1 MASGSRKQIS
11 LHQKLAV
18 IKEIDAGVKQTVVAK
33 KFGFSQS
40 TVATFLKKRK
50 EIEETLKSKCVDPNR
65 KRMKTATYSDVD
77 AATLKWFHEK
87 RALNIPINGP
97 LLCAQARKFAT
108 LLGVDDFKASNGW
121 LVRFRDRHGITFKL
135 IQGEE
140 KSAPVNDA
148 NLWRANEMEKITEK
162 YAPEDIYNA
171 DETGMFYQL
180 LPEKTLSFK
189 GEKCSGGKKSKQRV
203 TALLCVNLPGTH
215 KLRPL
220 VIGKSLKPRCFKN
233 VKSLPGK
240 NIFKSYFQKKNQ

>member
-1 MASGSRKQIS
+1 M
-11 LHQKLAV
+11 
-18 IKEIDAGVKQTVVAK
+18 
-33 KFGFSQS
+33 
-40 TVATFLKKRK
+40 
-50 EIEETLKSKCVDPNR
+50 
-65 KRMKTATYSDVD
+65 
-77 AATLKWFHEK
+77 
-87 RALNIPINGP
+87 
-97 LLCAQARKFAT
+97 
-108 LLGVDDFKASNGW
+108 DDFKASNGW

-220 VIGKSLKPRCFKN
+220 IIGKSLKPRCFNN
-233 VKSLPGK
+233 VKSLRGK
-240 NIFKSYFQKKNQ
+240 NNF